1 MNYIMKIFKH
11 LEESIWLIKGVT
23 ETIKNQRKERK
34 SGYLSTLLDT
44 LDASSLGN
52 LLTGKAVKTKM
63 PRKEAIRPCKGTIRT
78 GEDAIRVC

>member
-1 MNYIMKIFKH
+1 MLLN
-11 LEESIWLIKGVT
+11 
-23 ETIKNQRKERK
+23 
-34 SGYLSTLLDT
+34 TLA
-44 LDASSLGN
+44 ASSLGN